1 MKYVVTILAML
12 TLFFGGILI
21 GMEKEDVQQA
31 ELPASQQSEQL
42 TASASI
48 GIPESEAAMGEQI
61 NEKTAPISDED
72 ADSSIIEQL
81 ASGLGSVFT
90 GICSVII
97 TAIEQLSIALF
108 G

>member
-21 GMEKEDVQQA
+21 GMEKKDIQQA

-48 GIPESEAAMGEQI
+48 GAAESEVTIAEPI

-72 ADSSIIEQL
+72 ADSSVIQQL
-81 ASGLGSVFT
+81 ASGLGSMFT

-97 TAIEQLSIALF
+97 TAIEQLSTALF

>member
-1 MKYVVTILAML
+1 MKYVVMILAML

-31 ELPASQQSEQL
+31 ELPVSKQNEQL

-48 GIPESEAAMGEQI
+48 GIPEDEGAKGEQI
-61 NEKTAPISDED
+61 NEKTPPISDED
-72 ADSSIIEQL
+72 ADSSVIQQL

>member
-1 MKYVVTILAML
+1 MKYVVMILAML

-48 GIPESEAAMGEQI
+48 GIPESEVTKGEQI

-72 ADSSIIEQL
+72 ADSSIIQQL

>member
-1 MKYVVTILAML
+1 MKYVVVVLTML

-31 ELPASQQSEQL
+31 EQPPAVQQQEGQL
-42 TASASI
+42 TASSSFEGAKSK
-48 GIPESEAAMGEQI
+48 PVLK
-61 NEKTAPISDED
+61 NTAPVSDEG
-72 ADSSIIEQL
+72 ADSSIVQQL
-81 ASGLGSVFT
+81 ASGLGSLFT

>member
-1 MKYVVTILAML
+1 MKYVVVVLTML

-31 ELPASQQSEQL
+31 DKPSAVQQHERQL
-42 TASASI
+42 TASSSFDGAN
-48 GIPESEAAMGEQI
+48 SEQVLE
-61 NEKTAPISDED
+61 NTAPVSDEG
-72 ADSSIIEQL
+72 ADSSIVQQL
-81 ASGLGSVFT
+81 ASGLESLFT

>member
-1 MKYVVTILAML
+1 MKYIVTILTML

-21 GMEKEDVQQA
+21 GIEKEDVQQA

-48 GIPESEAAMGEQI
+48 GIPESELSNEAQI

-72 ADSSIIEQL
+72 TDSSIIQQL

>member
-1 MKYVVTILAML
+1 MKYVVVVLTML

-21 GMEKEDVQQA
+21 GMEKEDVQLA
-31 ELPASQQSEQL
+31 EQSPAVQQHEGQL
-42 TASASI
+42 TASSSFEGAN
-48 GIPESEAAMGEQI
+48 SEPVLE
-61 NEKTAPISDED
+61 NTAPVSDEG
-72 ADSSIIEQL
+72 ADSSIVQQL
-81 ASGLGSVFT
+81 ASGLGSLFT